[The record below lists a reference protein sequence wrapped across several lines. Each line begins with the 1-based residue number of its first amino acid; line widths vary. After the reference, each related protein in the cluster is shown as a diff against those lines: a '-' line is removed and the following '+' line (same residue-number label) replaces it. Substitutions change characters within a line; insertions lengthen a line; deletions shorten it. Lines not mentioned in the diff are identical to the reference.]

1 MPYILASA
9 SPRRQEL
16 LHKIT
21 DDFIVQPADVDETI
35 PDDILPEDAAVYL
48 SHIKAEAVS
57 NQYPGSIV
65 IGCDTIVLLNDQIL
79 GKPHSPEQARKMLQ
93 TLSGNRHQVIT
104 GTTVTDGSHTISFAS
119 ETAVQFYP
127 LSEAEISAYLETGEP
142 FDKAGA
148 YGIQGDYFTVMGL
161 PVAKLYRVLQ
171 QFETDF
177 KKEASN
183 LHE

>member
-57 NQYPGSIV
+57 N
-65 IGCDTIVLLNDQIL
+65 L
-79 GKPHSPEQARKMLQ
+79 
-93 TLSGNRHQVIT
+93 
-104 GTTVTDGSHTISFAS
+104 
-119 ETAVQFYP
+119 YP

-148 YGIQGDYFTVMGL
+148 YGIQGKGSLLIQGIQGDYFTVMGL

>member
-35 PDDILPEDAAVYL
+35 PDDILTEDAAVYL

-79 GKPHSPEQARKMLQ
+79 GKPHSPEQAREMLQ
-93 TLSGNRHQVIT
+93 MLSGNRHQVIT
-104 GTTVTDGSHTISFAS
+104 GTTVTDGSHTISFAWKQPCS
-119 ETAVQFYP
+119 SIRSQKQKFPPIWKRANRSTKPEHTAFR
-127 LSEAEISAYLETGEP
+127 E
-142 FDKAGA
+142 KA
-148 YGIQGDYFTVMGL
+148 
-161 PVAKLYRVLQ
+161 RC
-171 QFETDF
+171 
-177 KKEASN
+177 
-183 LHE
+183 

>member
-1 MPYILASA
+1 MPYILASP

-79 GKPHSPEQARKMLQ
+79 GKPLSPEQAR
-93 TLSGNRHQVIT
+93 
-104 GTTVTDGSHTISFAS
+104 
-119 ETAVQFYP
+119 
-127 LSEAEISAYLETGEP
+127 
-142 FDKAGA
+142 
-148 YGIQGDYFTVMGL
+148 
-161 PVAKLYRVLQ
+161 
-171 QFETDF
+171 
-177 KKEASN
+177 
-183 LHE
+183 